1 MTSAGLRASQPRTRR
16 RRPRTDFGLFGPESV
31 TWKIMGEPVMWIAG
45 MRALYLQA
53 LHPRVMKGTWQNTS
67 FARPDEAWGRFTRT
81 IKFVQVRTY
90 GTMQEVE
97 RAGRRVR
104 KIHAVLTGVDADGT
118 EFRLDEPELL
128 LWVHCAEIASE
139 AEIARRSG
147 VRVTAAELDAFVD
160 EQRRSAA
167 VVGLDPADVPA
178 SMVELDAYFDA
189 MRSRLCA
196 CGEAKQAL
204 RQSFTPKVPLVFL
217 PLRVLAPPINLLA
230 FASLPPWARQL
241 YGLPT
246 MPLSDAA
253 VTVALRAAYESSSR
267 VPPQL
272 LFVPGAALARRIRRN
287 AADRDI
293 SAA

>member
-1 MTSAGLRASQPRTRR
+1 MTSAGFRASPEHRR
-16 RRPRTDFGLFGPESV
+16 RRREDDGLFGPHSV

-53 LHPRVMKGTWQNTS
+53 LHPRVMRGTWQNTS
-67 FARPDEAWGRFTRT
+67 FAKPDEAWGRFTRT

-90 GTMQEVE
+90 GSTAEVE
-97 RAGRRVR
+97 RAGRRLR
-104 KIHAVLTGVDADGT
+104 KIHAALTGTDADGN

-139 AEIARRSG
+139 AEVARRSG
-147 VRVTAAELDAFVD
+147 VPVSAAELDTFID

-167 VVGLDPADVPA
+167 VVGLDPATVPA
-178 SMVELDAYFDA
+178 SMAELDSYFA
-189 MRSRLCA
+189 EMRPRLRACA
-196 CGEAKQAL
+196 EAKQAL
-204 RQSFTPKVPLVFL
+204 RQSFTPKVPMVFL
-217 PLRVLAPPINLLA
+217 PLRVIAPPLNLLA

-246 MPLSDAA
+246 LPLSDPA
-253 VTVALRAAYESSSR
+253 VTVALRAAYESSAR

-272 LFVPGAALARRIRRN
+272 LFVPGAAIARRIRRT
-287 AADRDI
+287 AA
-293 SAA
+293 A

>member
-1 MTSAGLRASQPRTRR
+1 VTSAGFRAPSARR
-16 RRPRTDFGLFGPESV
+16 RRPREDFGLFGPQSV
-31 TWKIMGEPVMWIAG
+31 TWKIMGEPVMWVAG

-81 IKFVQVRTY
+81 IKFVQTRTY
-90 GTMQEVE
+90 GAMAEVE

-118 EFRLDEPELL
+118 LFRLDEPELL

-147 VRVTAAELDAFVD
+147 VPVTAAELDAFVA
-160 EQRRSAA
+160 EQRRSAE
-167 VVGLDPADVPA
+167 VVGLDPASVPG
-178 SMVELDAYFDA
+178 SMAELDGYFEQ
-189 MRSRLCA
+189 MRPQLYA
-196 CGEAKQAL
+196 CSEARQAL

-217 PLRVLAPPINLLA
+217 PLRVIAPPINLLA
-230 FASLPPWARQL
+230 FASLPPWARQM
-241 YGLPT
+241 YGVPT
-246 MPLSDAA
+246 LPLSDAA

-272 LFVPGAALARRIRRN
+272 LFVPGAALARRIRRL
-287 AADRDI
+287 AA
-293 SAA
+293 